1 MRVLSIATLL
11 ATASLVTPAC
21 AQDAVYDPLEGTNR
35 RLFAVHEAIDKAV
48 LEPVARGYRA
58 ITPSPVRAGVTNFL
72 RNLKSPVILV
82 NDVLQGE
89 GGRAGTTVA
98 RFGVNT
104 TIGVLGLFDPATGMG
119 LERHDEDFGQ
129 TLAVWGVDSGPYL
142 FIPVLGPTN
151 VRDGFGRIIDIA
163 FDPFTYAEFDGDDA
177 FRVTRTVVGGIST
190 RESLLE
196 TVDDIRATS
205 TDPYT
210 TYRSSYDL
218 LRESSI
224 RNGPADVQ
232 DLPDFD
238 EIPTYEEPAPEEPE
252 PAEPG
257 SEETPRSPGV
267 QPTAS
272 NSASPMPVEFNVL
285 SYSGVTQ

>member
-35 RLFAVHEAIDKAV
+35 RLFAVHEAIDQAV

-89 GGRAGTTVA
+89 AGRAGTTVA

-129 TLAVWGVDSGPYL
+129 TLGVWGVDSGPYL

-151 VRDGFGRIIDIA
+151 LRDGLGRIVDIA
-163 FDPFTYAEFDGDDA
+163 FDPFTHAEFDGDDT

-224 RNGPADVQ
+224 RNGPANVQ

-238 EIPTYEEPAPEEPE
+238 EIPAYDDPAEEPAVDQ
-252 PAEPG
+252 PG
-257 SEETPRSPGV
+257 SEGAPYSPDV

-272 NSASPMPVEFNVL
+272 NPASPMSAQTNML
-285 SYSGVTQ
+285 SYTGATQ